1 MFVRTT
7 RFMLTLAAAVTTS
20 AVMFALPAAPRDA
33 SLIVGKA
40 APHTSFAATPQGR
53 GRGGGRGAQV
63 QAVAPLAFRY
73 MGPAP
78 AGRIA
83 SAVGVPGDPTTYYL
97 GNASGGVWKSTDS
110 GETFVPVFDDMPV
123 QAIGAL
129 AISLSDHNQVW
140 AGTGEAWV
148 IRPSDMMGDGVY
160 KSTDAGA
167 TWTHMGLDATGRIG
181 RIIVHPT
188 NPNIVYVCAVGRAT
202 GPQEERGVFKTVDGG
217 VTWTRSLFVNQ
228 DTGCS
233 GLSMDARNPN
243 ILLAGTWQ
251 LVQRT
256 WEQYSGGPGS
266 AVYISRDAGATWK
279 KVENGTPRSPL
290 GKIDVAIAPS
300 DSNRMYALIQTA
312 DQGSLWRS
320 DDGGNS
326 FSVVSWDRSLIGRA
340 GYYIRL
346 GVNPDNADD
355 VIVMNSSFHRSRDG
369 GKLFPEGGGCGDCHD
384 VWFDPTEGNRF
395 VLTDDGGA
403 RITNGQ
409 TSTSV
414 RLPNGQMYHVAVDN
428 RVPYW
433 IYSNRQDDGTM
444 RGPSTNPESTGNGR
458 LPGAADAEAPAGRGG
473 RGFGGGGR
481 GGRGGGPAWEPG
493 LGGCESGFTQPQP
506 DDANIV
512 WGSCYGNKLTRWDA
526 RQGTARSVSPGMIT
540 FDSAPTL
547 SKHRCHWTAPVA
559 FDAFEPTTVY
569 YGCEVIFKTSNEGQS
584 WVEISPDLSTRDPR
598 LIVESGGIV
607 QDNLGQ
613 YAGAVVYAIASS
625 PKERGLLWAGTN
637 DGKVWYTRNG
647 GGNWVDVTAN
657 LPGMPYL
664 GTISQIWPSTFDAAS
679 AIVTV
684 DAHVADDRKPYV
696 YQTTDYGKTWRSIVG
711 DLPTGHNLDY
721 VMSVVENSNY
731 PGMLFAGT
739 GRAFYYSM
747 NNGAHWTRFKTGL
760 PAAPVTW
767 VVYEPRYHDVV
778 LSTYGRG
785 LYILP
790 DITVLEQ
797 TGQETA
803 PPAARLFKP
812 RAGFRQARNGSA
824 DFLFSL
830 TAAPTS
836 PVKVEILNS
845 VGDVIRT
852 QNVAGGRAGL
862 NRVSWD
868 LMYEPAKM
876 VEIRTTPPENAHIWE
891 EPDFSGSEVRMV
903 THWGIGATTGTPI
916 AAPGQYAVRLTVN
929 GQTFTEP
936 FDVLKDPAIRASD
949 ADLVESTKMQVRIR
963 DAISETSGVVNELEI
978 VRKQIEDLLKQ
989 NPGRDDLEKP
999 LMELNATLL
1008 GTELRLVTPQDLRSD
1023 EKYFVDAYKVYMNL
1037 LWLGGAV
1044 GMGAGDEAGGA
1055 DYKPRDVAYDI
1066 LADQLQQLADA
1077 QVAFERHMTV
1087 DLPAFNKQMAGKLP
1101 PIKGGRN

>member
-1 MFVRTT
+1 MSVRLT
-7 RFMLTLAAAVTTS
+7 RLALVIPALATMSVVMLARPVAPS
-20 AVMFALPAAPRDA
+20 ENSPRDLA
-33 SLIVGKA
+33 GGTRAEDGAML
-40 APHTSFAATPQGR
+40 QGR
-53 GRGGGRGAQV
+53 GRGGGGAQV
-63 QAVAPLAFRY
+63 QAVAPLSFRY

-110 GETFVPVFDDMPV
+110 GATFVPVFDDMPV

-140 AGTGEAWV
+140 AGTGEAFV

-160 KSTDAGA
+160 KSMDAGA
-167 TWTHMGLDATGRIG
+167 TWTHMGLKDSGRIG
-181 RIIVHPT
+181 RVIVHPT
-188 NPNIVYVCAVGRAT
+188 NPNIVYVCAVGRGT

-217 VTWTRSLFVNQ
+217 VTWTRSLFVNP

-233 GLSMDARNPN
+233 GLSMDAKNPD
-243 ILLAGTWQ
+243 ILVAGTWQ
-251 LVQRT
+251 LVVRT
-256 WEQYSGGPGS
+256 WQQYSGGPGS
-266 AVYISRDAGATWK
+266 AVYITRDAGATWTK
-279 KVENGTPRSPL
+279 IENGMPRSPV

-300 DSNRMYALIQTA
+300 DSSRIYALIQTA

-320 DDGGNS
+320 DDGGGS

-346 GVNPDNADD
+346 GVNPEDADD
-355 VIVMNSSFHRSRDG
+355 VVVMNSSFHRSRDG
-369 GKLFPEGGGCGDCHD
+369 GKLFPESGGCGDCHD
-384 VWFDPTEGNRF
+384 VWFDPTDGSRY

-403 RITNGQ
+403 RIFTSSG
-409 TSTSV
+409 STSV

-433 IYSNRQDDGTM
+433 IYGNRQDDGTM
-444 RGPSTNPESTGNGR
+444 RGPSTNPEDTGNGR
-458 LPGAADAEAPAGRGG
+458 LPGAAPAEVPGRG
-473 RGFGGGGR
+473 RGAGGGGGR
-481 GGRGGGPAWEPG
+481 GGGGGPAWETN

-526 RQGTARSVSPGMIT
+526 RQGTARSVSPSMIT
-540 FDSAPTL
+540 FDAAPNLT
-547 SKHRCHWTAPVA
+547 KHRCHWTAPVA
-559 FDAFEPTTVY
+559 FDAFDPTTVY

-598 LIVESGGIV
+598 LIVESGGVV

-625 PKERGLLWAGTN
+625 ARERGLLWAGTN
-637 DGKVWYTRNG
+637 DGKVWYTRDG

-657 LPGMPYL
+657 IPGMPSL

-684 DAHVADDRKPYV
+684 DGHVNDDRRPYI
-696 YQTTDYGKTWRSIVG
+696 YKTTDYGRTWTSLVG
-711 DLPTGHNLDY
+711 DLPTGHTLDY
-721 VMSVVENSNY
+721 VMSVVENSNR

-747 NNGAHWTRFKTGL
+747 DNGARWTRFKTGL

-778 LSTYGRG
+778 VSTYGRG
-785 LYILP
+785 LFILP
-790 DITVLEQ
+790 DVTVLEQ
-797 TGQETA
+797 TGQDVA
-803 PPAARLFKP
+803 PPAARLFTP
-812 RAGFRQARNGSA
+812 RAGFRQARSGSA
-824 DFLFSL
+824 DFVFSL
-830 TAAPTS
+830 AAAPTG
-836 PVKVEILNS
+836 PITMEIMNR

-852 QNVAGGRAGL
+852 QNLSGGRAGL
-862 NRVSWD
+862 NKVTWN
-868 LMYEPAKM
+868 LLYEPAQM
-876 VEIRTTPPENAHIWE
+876 VEIRTTPPENSHIWE

-903 THWGIGATTGTPI
+903 THWGIGATTATPI
-916 AAPGQYAVRLTVN
+916 AAPGMYSVRLTVN
-929 GQTFTEP
+929 GQSFTEP
-936 FDVLKDPAIRASD
+936 FEVLKDPAIMASD
-949 ADLVESTKMQVRIR
+949 ADLVESTKMQARIR
-963 DAISETSGVVNELEI
+963 DAISETSGVVNRLEI
-978 VRKQIEDLLKQ
+978 IRKQIEDLIKQ
-989 NPGRDDLEKP
+989 NPGKDDIEQP
-999 LMELNATLL
+999 LMDLDALL
-1008 GTELRLVTPQDLRSD
+1008 VGTELRLVTRQDLRSD

-1044 GMGAGDEAGGA
+1044 GLGAGDEAGSA

-1077 QVAFERHMTV
+1077 QTEFQRHLTV
-1087 DLPAFNKQMAGKLP
+1087 DLPAFNKKMAGKLP
-1101 PIKGGRN
+1101 PIKGGN